1 MLQKEI
7 ERLLSENNPAAL
19 KTPTESQMKQFHAKH
34 KQTNF
39 TINDLKK
46 KKKKARG
53 KRGSLQDET
62 TIIRF
67 MNKD

>member
-39 TINDLKK
+39 SINDLKK
-46 KKKKARG
+46 KKKKRPEESEEAYRM
-53 KRGSLQDET
+53 KQRLFDL
-62 TIIRF
+62 
-67 MNKD
+67 

>member
-39 TINDLKK
+39 SINDLE

>member
-39 TINDLKK
+39 SINDLKK

>member
-39 TINDLKK
+39 SINDLKK
-46 KKKKARG
+46 KKGQR

>member
-19 KTPTESQMKQFHAKH
+19 KTPTGSQMKQFHAKH

-39 TINDLKK
+39 SINDLK

>member
-19 KTPTESQMKQFHAKH
+19 KTPAESQMKQFHAKH

-39 TINDLKK
+39 SINDLKK
-46 KKKKARG
+46 KKRPEESEEAYRMKQPT
-53 KRGSLQDET
+53 L
-62 TIIRF
+62 
-67 MNKD
+67 

>member
-39 TINDLKK
+39 SINDLK

>member
-39 TINDLKK
+39 SINDL

>member
-1 MLQKEI
+1 MLQKKI

-39 TINDLKK
+39 SINDL

-62 TIIRF
+62 TIIRL